1 MHLPGKQ
8 ALTAV
13 ALFWHCSR
21 VRVPTRRPYV
31 RLTDYE
37 VVEPEMGEVIKRKLT
52 TKVGTL
58 EFGRRGA
65 MARLAIVGQ
74 Q

>member
-1 MHLPGKQ
+1 M
-8 ALTAV
+8 
-13 ALFWHCSR
+13 
-21 VRVPTRRPYV
+21 RVPTRRPYV